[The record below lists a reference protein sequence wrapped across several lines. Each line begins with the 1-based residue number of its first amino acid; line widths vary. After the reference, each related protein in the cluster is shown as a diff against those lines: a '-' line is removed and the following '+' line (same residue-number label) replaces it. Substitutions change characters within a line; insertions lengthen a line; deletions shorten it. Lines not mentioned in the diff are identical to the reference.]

1 MLSFGLQKYYFSM
14 NFNKFFSPFL
24 KKVVFLQKII
34 ITVYMKK
41 VIILLVAAAMLTT
54 GCKKKQEFDNVIG
67 KPDVSVENGRFTPEI
82 MWKLGKMGEFTV
94 SPDGT
99 LLVYANTYYS
109 ISQNKGNAELYLVN
123 LKEGNHAVRLTNT
136 PESEFNPAWL
146 DDNTLLFA
154 RGNNIVSM
162 KVNNQSETVLATVE
176 SGLEGFKISPK
187 GDQILYIS
195 DLPVQRPDNIDK
207 LYSGL
212 DKTTGRINEDLMY
225 RHWDSWVDE
234 YPHIFLAPLTPKAV
248 NIDAAVD
255 VIGDKPYECPMR
267 PWGGIEQFNFSPDG
281 SRIAYTCRPKTG
293 KDYALSTN
301 SDIYIYTIAD
311 GSTVNISEGIMGYDQ
326 NPVFSHDGKKIA
338 WESMEH
344 DGYESDKLRLMVLDF
359 ATNQRTDY
367 TADFDYGVSGISWSN
382 DDSQLVAVVMYRGMN
397 EIFAFDLNSKS
408 IRQVT
413 KGCHDINGFVLQ
425 GNDIYANE
433 VSMQHPSEVFHY
445 TLDKTEQQGS
455 QITSIN
461 TEVLSQ
467 VRMGRTEECW
477 IPTSDGKEMLV
488 WLIYPYDYDS
498 TKTYPALL
506 FCEGGPQS
514 MVSQFWST
522 RWNFEV
528 MSGAGYFVIAPN
540 RRGCPGFGTA
550 WCEEI
555 SGDYGGLCMKDYM
568 TATDYFAKN
577 KPQID
582 PERIGACGASF
593 GAYSIYWLAGHNE
606 NHRFKAF
613 LAHNGMFNFEQ
624 QCLET
629 EEYWFTNWDL
639 GGPYWVKNAKTA
651 HSYANSPHL
660 FVDKWNTP
668 ICVVHS
674 EFDFRIVA
682 SQGMAAYNAA
692 KLRGLEARYL
702 YFPDETHWVLRPQNS
717 LLWHRN
723 FIDWFDKYL
732 KK

>member
-1 MLSFGLQKYYFSM
+1 
-14 NFNKFFSPFL
+14 
-24 KKVVFLQKII
+24 
-34 ITVYMKK
+34 MKK
-41 VIILLVAAAMLTT
+41 SFILLAAAVLIMV
-54 GCKKKQEFDNVIG
+54 GCKQKTTDENVIG
-67 KPDVSVENGRFTPEI
+67 KPEVTVENGRFTPEI
-82 MWKLGKMGEFTV
+82 MWKLGKMGEFAV

-99 LLVYANTYYS
+99 KLVYANTYYD
-109 ISQNKGNAELYLVN
+109 IEQNKGNAELYLQ
-123 LKEGNHAVRLTNT
+123 ETGSEAAATRLTT
-136 PESEFNPAWL
+136 TAQSEFNPVWL

-154 RGNNIVSM
+154 RGNEIVSM
-162 KVNNQSETVLATVE
+162 DVNKKSEKVLATIE
-176 SGLEGFKISPK
+176 NGLEGFKVSPD
-187 GDQILYIS
+187 GNQIVYIS
-195 DLPVQRPDNIDK
+195 DIPVKRSENLDK
-207 LYSGL
+207 LYDGL
-212 DKTTGRINEDLMY
+212 DQTTGRINEDLMY

-234 YPHIFLAPLTPKAV
+234 YPHIYLASFQKGL
-248 NIDAAVD
+248 IDTENAVD
-255 VIGDKPYECPMR
+255 IIGDSPFECPMR
-267 PWGGIEQFNFSPDG
+267 PWGGVEQYNFSDDG
-281 SRIAYTCRPKTG
+281 TRIAYTCRKKTG

-301 SDIYIYTIAD
+301 SDIYVYTIVS
-311 GSTVNISEGIMGYDQ
+311 GETVNISEGIMGYDQ
-326 NPVFSHDGKKIA
+326 NPVFSHDGTKIA

-344 DGYESDKLRLMVLDF
+344 DGYESDKLRLMVYDF
-359 ATNQRTDY
+359 GTGEKTDY
-367 TADFDYGVSGISWSN
+367 TADFDYSVSGITWS
-382 DDSQLVAVVMYRGMN
+382 DDNKQLLAVVMYRGMN
-397 EIFAFDLNSKS
+397 EIFSFDVATKA

-413 KGCHDINGFVLQ
+413 KDYHDINGFVLN
-425 GNDIYANE
+425 GSKIYANE
-433 VSMQHPSEVFHY
+433 VSIQHPSEVY
-445 TLDKTEQQGS
+445 SYDMNGTEQKGVQL
-455 QITSIN
+455 TNIN
-461 TEVLSQ
+461 NDVLSQ
-467 VRMGRTEECW
+467 VRMGKTEEHW
-477 IPTSDGKEMLV
+477 IKTTDGKDMLV

-540 RRGCPGFGTA
+540 RRGCPGFGTE

-568 TATDYFAKN
+568 SATDYFAQM
-577 KPQID
+577 PQID
-582 PERIGACGASF
+582 AERIGACGASF

-660 FVDKWNTP
+660 FVEKWNTP

-692 KLRGLEARYL
+692 KLRGLDARYL

-732 KK
+732 K

>member
-1 MLSFGLQKYYFSM
+1 
-14 NFNKFFSPFL
+14 
-24 KKVVFLQKII
+24 
-34 ITVYMKK
+34 MKK
-41 VIILLVAAAMLTT
+41 IAILLAAAMIVLT
-54 GCKKKQEFDNVIG
+54 GCKKNQEKESIIG
-67 KPDVSVENGRFTPEI
+67 RPAVTVQNGRFTPEL
-82 MWKLGKMGEFTV
+82 MWQLGKMGEYAL
-94 SPDGT
+94 SPDGST
-99 LLVYANTYYS
+99 IAYTTTFYDMA
-109 ISQNKGNAELYLVN
+109 QNKGNAEIYLIPTS
-123 LKEGNHAVRLTNT
+123 GAVEAMRLTNT
-136 PESEFNPAWL
+136 SQNEFNPVWL
-146 DDNTLLFA
+146 NATTLLFA
-154 RGNNIVSM
+154 RGNDIVSIDIDT
-162 KVNNQSETVLATVE
+162 KAEKVLATVE
-176 SGLEGFKISPK
+176 SGLEGFKVSPD
-187 GDQILYIS
+187 GNQILYIS
-195 DLPVQRPDNIDK
+195 DLPVRRPDDINK
-207 LYSGL
+207 LYAGL
-212 DKTTGRINEDLMY
+212 DQTTGRINEDLMY

-234 YPHIFLAPLTPKAV
+234 YPHIFLAPLSKSSV
-248 NIDAAVD
+248 DLGNAVD
-255 VIGDKPYECPMR
+255 IIGNNAYECPMR
-267 PWGGIEQFNFSPDG
+267 PWGGVEQFNFSPDG
-281 SRIAYTCRPKTG
+281 KRIAYTCRKKTG
-293 KDYALSTN
+293 KEYSLSTN
-301 SDIYIYTIAD
+301 SDIYVYTIATGQTD
-311 GSTVNISEGIMGYDQ
+311 NISEGIMGYDQ
-326 NPVFSHDGKKIA
+326 NPVFSHSGTLLA

-344 DGYESDKLRLMVLDF
+344 DGYESDKLRLMVYDF
-359 ATNQRTDY
+359 ATGSRTDY
-367 TADFDYGVSGISWSN
+367 TEAFDYGVSSIAWS
-382 DDSQLVAVVMYRGMN
+382 DDDAQLLAAVMYRGTN
-397 EIFAFDLNSKS
+397 EIFAFDVASKS

-413 KGCHDINGFVLQ
+413 KGCHDINGFILS
-425 GNDIYANE
+425 GNNIYANE
-433 VSMQHPSEVFHY
+433 VSMQHPSEIFHY
-445 TLDKTEQQGS
+445 TLADTNQVGTQL
-455 QITSIN
+455 TNIN
-461 TEVLSQ
+461 TETLSL
-467 VRMGRTEECW
+467 VRMGRTEEHW
-477 IPTSDGKEMLV
+477 IPTPDGKEMLV

-568 TATDYFAKN
+568 TATDYFAAN
-577 KPQID
+577 MPQID
-582 PERIGACGASF
+582 ANRIGACGASF

-639 GGPYWVKNAKTA
+639 GGPYWEKNAKTA

-660 FVDKWNTP
+660 FVDRWNTP

-732 KK
+732 KPVEN

>member
-1 MLSFGLQKYYFSM
+1 
-14 NFNKFFSPFL
+14 
-24 KKVVFLQKII
+24 
-34 ITVYMKK
+34 MKK
-41 VIILLVAAAMLTT
+41 VSIILAAVMLLMA
-54 GCKKKQEFDNVIG
+54 GCKQKEEPENIIG
-67 KPDVSVENGRFTPEI
+67 RPSVSVQNGRFTPEL
-82 MWKLGKMGEFTV
+82 MWKLGKMGEYAL
-94 SPDGT
+94 SPDGKQIAYT
-99 LLVYANTYYS
+99 TTFYDM
-109 ISQNKGNAELYLVN
+109 SQNKGNAEVYLIPT
-123 LKEGNHAVRLTNT
+123 EGKAQPIRLTNT
-136 PESEFNPAWL
+136 SQSEFNPIWVDAS
-146 DDNTLLFA
+146 TLLFA
-154 RGNNIVSM
+154 RGNDIVSM
-162 KVNNQSETVLATVE
+162 NVNNKSEKVLATVE
-176 SGLEGFKISPK
+176 GGLEGFKVSPN

-195 DLPVQRPDNIDK
+195 DLPVQRPDEINN
-207 LYSGL
+207 LYAGL
-212 DKTTGRINEDLMY
+212 DQTTGRINEDLMY
-225 RHWDSWVDE
+225 RHWDNWVDE
-234 YPHIFLAPLTPKAV
+234 FPHIFLAPLSDNKVDLEKA
-248 NIDAAVD
+248 ID
-255 VIGDKPYECPMR
+255 VIGNNAFECPMR

-281 SRIAYTCRPKTG
+281 KTIAYTCRKKTG
-293 KDYALSTN
+293 KDYSLSTN
-301 SDIYIYTIAD
+301 SDIYLYNIAT
-311 GSTVNISEGIMGYDQ
+311 GETANLSEGIMGYDQ
-326 NPVFSHDGKKIA
+326 NPVFSHDGKKLA

-344 DGYESDKLRLMVLDF
+344 DGYESDKLRLMVYDF
-359 ATNQRTDY
+359 ATGTKTDY
-367 TADFDYGVSGISWSN
+367 TEAFDYGVSSINWT
-382 DDSQLVAVVMYRGMN
+382 DDDAQILAVVMYRGTN
-397 EIFAFDLNSKS
+397 EVFAFDVNSKA

-413 KGCHDINGFVLQ
+413 KDCHDINGFTLH
-425 GNDIYANE
+425 GEDIYANE
-433 VSMQHPSEVFHY
+433 VSMQHPAEIYHY
-445 TLDKTEQQGS
+445 TVNDTNQQGT
-455 QITSIN
+455 QLTQIN
-461 TEVLSQ
+461 TEVLSLIK
-467 VRMGRTEECW
+467 MGRTEPYW
-477 IPTSDGKEMLV
+477 IPTVDGKEMLV

-568 TATDYFAKN
+568 TATDYFAQN
-577 KPQID
+577 MPQID

-639 GGPYWVKNAKTA
+639 GGPYWEKNAKTA

-692 KLRGLEARYL
+692 KLRGLDARYL
-702 YFPDETHWVLRPQNS
+702 YFPDENHWVLKPQNS

-732 KK
+732 KSEAEN

>member
-1 MLSFGLQKYYFSM
+1 
-14 NFNKFFSPFL
+14 
-24 KKVVFLQKII
+24 
-34 ITVYMKK
+34 MKK
-41 VIILLVAAAMLTT
+41 SFILLAAAVLIMV
-54 GCKKKQEFDNVIG
+54 GCKQKTTDENVIG
-67 KPDVSVENGRFTPEI
+67 KPEVTVENGRFTPEI
-82 MWKLGKMGEFTV
+82 MWKLGKMGEFAV

-99 LLVYANTYYS
+99 KLVYANTYYD
-109 ISQNKGNAELYLVN
+109 IEQNKGNAELYLQETGSEV
-123 LKEGNHAVRLTNT
+123 AATRLTT
-136 PESEFNPAWL
+136 TAQSEFNPVWL

-154 RGNNIVSM
+154 RGNEIVSM
-162 KVNNQSETVLATVE
+162 DVNKKSEKVLATIE
-176 SGLEGFKISPK
+176 NGLEGFKVSPD
-187 GDQILYIS
+187 GNQIVYIS
-195 DLPVQRPDNIDK
+195 DIPVKRSENLDK
-207 LYSGL
+207 LYDGL
-212 DKTTGRINEDLMY
+212 DQTTGRINEDLMY

-234 YPHIFLAPLTPKAV
+234 YPHIYLASFQKGL
-248 NIDAAVD
+248 IDTENAVD
-255 VIGDKPYECPMR
+255 IIGDSPFECPMR
-267 PWGGIEQFNFSPDG
+267 PWGGVEQYNFSDDG
-281 SRIAYTCRPKTG
+281 TRIAYTCRKKTG

-301 SDIYIYTIAD
+301 SDIYVYTIVS
-311 GSTVNISEGIMGYDQ
+311 GETVNISEGIMGYDQ
-326 NPVFSHDGKKIA
+326 NPVFSHDGTKIA

-344 DGYESDKLRLMVLDF
+344 DGYESDKLRLMVYDF
-359 ATNQRTDY
+359 GTGEKTDY
-367 TADFDYGVSGISWSN
+367 TADFDYSVSGITWS
-382 DDSQLVAVVMYRGMN
+382 DDNKQLLAVVMYRGMN
-397 EIFAFDLNSKS
+397 EIFSFDVATKA

-413 KGCHDINGFVLQ
+413 KDYHDINGFVLN
-425 GNDIYANE
+425 GSKIYANE
-433 VSMQHPSEVFHY
+433 VSIQHPSEVY
-445 TLDKTEQQGS
+445 SYDMNGTEQKGVQL
-455 QITSIN
+455 TNIN
-461 TEVLSQ
+461 NDVLSQ
-467 VRMGRTEECW
+467 VRMGKTEEHW
-477 IPTSDGKEMLV
+477 IKTTDGKDMLV

-540 RRGCPGFGTA
+540 RRGCPGFGTE

-568 TATDYFAKN
+568 SATDYFAQM
-577 KPQID
+577 PQID
-582 PERIGACGASF
+582 AERIGACGASF

-660 FVDKWNTP
+660 FVEKWNTP

-692 KLRGLEARYL
+692 KLRGLDARYL

-732 KK
+732 K

>member
-1 MLSFGLQKYYFSM
+1 
-14 NFNKFFSPFL
+14 
-24 KKVVFLQKII
+24 
-34 ITVYMKK
+34 MKK
-41 VIILLVAAAMLTT
+41 IVIILAAAMLLTA
-54 GCKKKQEFDNVIG
+54 GCKKKQEQESIIG
-67 KPDVSVENGRFTPEI
+67 RPAVSVQDGRFTPEL
-82 MWKLGKMGEFTV
+82 MWKLGKMGEYAL
-94 SPDGT
+94 SPDGST
-99 LLVYANTYYS
+99 IAYTTTFYDMA
-109 ISQNKGNAELYLVN
+109 QNKGNAEIYLIPTDG
-123 LKEGNHAVRLTNT
+123 KTEAMRLTNT
-136 PESEFNPAWL
+136 SQSEFNPVWL
-146 DDNTLLFA
+146 NATTLLFA
-154 RGNNIVSM
+154 RGNDIVSIDING
-162 KVNNQSETVLATVE
+162 KAEKVLATVDG
-176 SGLEGFKISPK
+176 GLEGFKISPDGTK
-187 GDQILYIS
+187 ILYIS
-195 DLPVQRPDNIDK
+195 DLPVRRPDDINK
-207 LYSGL
+207 LYVGL
-212 DKTTGRINEDLMY
+212 DQTTGRINEDLMY
-225 RHWDSWVDE
+225 RHWDNWVDE
-234 YPHIFLAPLTPKAV
+234 YPHIFLATLDNK
-248 NIDAAVD
+248 IDIDNAVD
-255 VIGDKPYECPMR
+255 VIGNNAYECPMR
-267 PWGGIEQFNFSPDG
+267 PWGGVEQFNFSPDG
-281 SRIAYTCRPKTG
+281 KRIAYTCRKKTG
-293 KDYALSTN
+293 KDYSLSTN
-301 SDIYIYTIAD
+301 SDIYVYTIAT
-311 GSTVNISEGIMGYDQ
+311 GETVNVSEGIMGYDQ
-326 NPVFSHDGKKIA
+326 NPVFSHDGTRLA
-338 WESMEH
+338 WESMER
-344 DGYESDKLRLMVLDF
+344 DGYESDKLRLMVYDF
-359 ATNQRTDY
+359 ASGTKTDY
-367 TADFDYGVSGISWSN
+367 TEAFDYGVSSISWSD
-382 DDSQLVAVVMYRGMN
+382 DDSQLAAVVMYRGTN
-397 EIFAFDLNSKS
+397 EIFAFDVATKA

-413 KGCHDINGFVLQ
+413 KGIHDINGFTLS

-433 VSMQHPSEVFHY
+433 VSMQHPSEIFRY
-445 TLDKTEQQGS
+445 TLADTNQTGS
-455 QITSIN
+455 QLTNIN
-461 TEVLSQ
+461 TEVLSL
-467 VRMGRTEECW
+467 VRMGRTEPYW

-568 TATDYFAKN
+568 TATDYFAQN
-577 KPQID
+577 MPQID
-582 PERIGACGASF
+582 AERIGACGASF
-593 GAYSIYWLAGHNE
+593 GAYSIYWLAGHND

-639 GGPYWVKNAKTA
+639 GGPYWEKNAKTA

-660 FVDKWNTP
+660 FVDRWNTP

-692 KLRGLEARYL
+692 KLRGLDARYL

-732 KK
+732 KSEAEN

>member
-1 MLSFGLQKYYFSM
+1 
-14 NFNKFFSPFL
+14 
-24 KKVVFLQKII
+24 
-34 ITVYMKK
+34 MKK
-41 VIILLVAAAMLTT
+41 IVIILAAAMLLMA
-54 GCKKKQEFDNVIG
+54 GCKKKQEQESIIG
-67 KPDVSVENGRFTPEI
+67 RPAVSVQDGRFTPEL
-82 MWKLGKMGEFTV
+82 MWKLGKMGEYAL
-94 SPDGT
+94 SPDGST
-99 LLVYANTYYS
+99 IAYTTTFYDMA
-109 ISQNKGNAELYLVN
+109 QNKGNAEIYLIPTDG
-123 LKEGNHAVRLTNT
+123 KTEAMRLTNT
-136 PESEFNPAWL
+136 SQSEFNPVWL
-146 DDNTLLFA
+146 NATTLLFA
-154 RGNNIVSM
+154 RGNDIVSIDING
-162 KVNNQSETVLATVE
+162 KAEKVLATVDG
-176 SGLEGFKISPK
+176 GLEGFKISPD
-187 GDQILYIS
+187 GTHILYIS
-195 DLPVQRPDNIDK
+195 DLPVRRPDDINK
-207 LYSGL
+207 LYVGL
-212 DKTTGRINEDLMY
+212 DQTTGRINEDLMY
-225 RHWDSWVDE
+225 RHWDNWVDE
-234 YPHIFLAPLTPKAV
+234 YPHIFLATLDNK
-248 NIDAAVD
+248 IDIDNAVD
-255 VIGDKPYECPMR
+255 VIGNNAYECPMR
-267 PWGGIEQFNFSPDG
+267 PWGGVEQFNFSPDG
-281 SRIAYTCRPKTG
+281 KRIAYTCRKKTG
-293 KDYALSTN
+293 KDYSLSTN
-301 SDIYIYTIAD
+301 SDIYVYTIAT
-311 GSTVNISEGIMGYDQ
+311 GETVNVSEGIMGYDQ
-326 NPVFSHDGKKIA
+326 NPVFSHDGTRLA
-338 WESMEH
+338 WESMER
-344 DGYESDKLRLMVLDF
+344 DGYESDKLRLMVYDF
-359 ATNQRTDY
+359 ANGTKTDY
-367 TADFDYGVSGISWSN
+367 TEAFDYGVSSISWSD
-382 DDSQLVAVVMYRGMN
+382 DDSQLAAVVMYRGTN
-397 EIFAFDLNSKS
+397 EIFAFDVATKA

-413 KGCHDINGFVLQ
+413 KGIHDINGFTLS

-433 VSMQHPSEVFHY
+433 VSMQHPSEIFRY
-445 TLDKTEQQGS
+445 TLADTNQTGS
-455 QITSIN
+455 QLTNIN
-461 TEVLSQ
+461 TEVLSL
-467 VRMGRTEECW
+467 VHMGRTEPYW

-528 MSGAGYFVIAPN
+528 MSGAGYFVIAPK

-568 TATDYFAKN
+568 TATDYFAN
-577 KPQID
+577 NMPQID
-582 PERIGACGASF
+582 ADRIGACGASF

-639 GGPYWVKNAKTA
+639 GGPYWEKNAKTA

-660 FVDKWNTP
+660 FVDRWNTP

-692 KLRGLEARYL
+692 KLRGLDARYL

-732 KK
+732 K

>member
-1 MLSFGLQKYYFSM
+1 MKRTFI
-14 NFNKFFSPFL
+14 FL
-24 KKVVFLQKII
+24 GTALLL
-34 ITVYMKK
+34 TV
-41 VIILLVAAAMLTT
+41 
-54 GCKKKQEFDNVIG
+54 GCKHVEQSESIIGSPNVT
-67 KPDVSVENGRFTPEI
+67 VENGRFTPEV
-82 MWKLGKMGEFTV
+82 MWSLGKMGEYAV
-94 SPDGT
+94 SPDGSRV
-99 LLVYANTYYS
+99 VYANTYYDIAS
-109 ISQNKGNAELYLVN
+109 NKGNAELYIIPTN
-123 LKEGNHAVRLTNT
+123 EAQTDPVRLTNT
-136 PESEFNPAWL
+136 NQSEFNPVWQ

-154 RGNNIVSM
+154 RGNDIVKMVVESRA
-162 KVNNQSETVLATVE
+162 ETVVATLE
-176 SGLEGFKISPK
+176 NGLEGFKLSPDGK
-187 GDQILYIS
+187 QIVYIS
-195 DLPVQRPDNIDK
+195 DIAVKRPDHIQK
-207 LYSGL
+207 LYAGL
-212 DKTTGRINEDLMY
+212 DQTTGRINEDLMY

-234 YPHIFLAPLTPKAV
+234 YPHIYVAPYENGTLQLDNAK
-248 NIDAAVD
+248 D
-255 VIGDKPYECPMR
+255 VLGADNAYECPMR
-267 PWGGIEQFNFSPDG
+267 PWGGVEQFNFSPDG
-281 SRIAYTCRPKTG
+281 SRIAYTCRKKTG
-293 KDYALSTN
+293 KEYSLSTN
-301 SDIYIYTIAD
+301 SDIYVYTIAT
-311 GSTVNISEGIMGYDQ
+311 GETVNISEGIMGYDQ

-359 ATNQRTDY
+359 ATGQRTDY
-367 TADFDYGVSGISWSN
+367 TEAFDYGVSGISWTN
-382 DDSQLVAVVMYRGMN
+382 DDSELLAVAMYRGMN
-397 EIFAFDLNSKS
+397 EIFAFNVGSKA

-413 KGCHDINGFVLQ
+413 KAQHDINGFALH

-433 VSMQHPSEVFHY
+433 VSHQHPSEIFKY
-445 TLDKTEQQGS
+445 TLADTNQKGQQLS
-455 QITSIN
+455 AIN
-461 TEVLSQ
+461 TAVLNQ
-467 VRMGRTEECW
+467 VRMGRSEEVW
-477 IPTSDGKEMLV
+477 IPTSDGKQMLV

-577 KPQID
+577 MPQID
-582 PERIGACGASF
+582 AERIGACGASF

-651 HSYANSPHL
+651 HSYANSPHR

>member
-1 MLSFGLQKYYFSM
+1 
-14 NFNKFFSPFL
+14 
-24 KKVVFLQKII
+24 
-34 ITVYMKK
+34 MKK
-41 VIILLVAAAMLTT
+41 VTIILAAVMLLMA
-54 GCKKKQEFDNVIG
+54 GCKQKEEPENIIG
-67 KPDVSVENGRFTPEI
+67 RPSVSVQNGRFTPEL
-82 MWKLGKMGEFTV
+82 MWKLGKMGEYAL
-94 SPDGT
+94 SPDGKQIAYT
-99 LLVYANTYYS
+99 TTFYDM
-109 ISQNKGNAELYLVN
+109 SQNKGNAEVYLIPT
-123 LKEGNHAVRLTNT
+123 EGKAQPIRLTNT
-136 PESEFNPAWL
+136 SQSEFNPIWVDAS
-146 DDNTLLFA
+146 TLLFA
-154 RGNNIVSM
+154 RGNDIVSM
-162 KVNNQSETVLATVE
+162 NVNNKSEKVLATVE
-176 SGLEGFKISPK
+176 GGLEGFKVSPN

-195 DLPVQRPDNIDK
+195 DLPVQRPDEINN
-207 LYSGL
+207 LYAGL
-212 DKTTGRINEDLMY
+212 DQTTGRINEDLMY
-225 RHWDSWVDE
+225 RHWDNWVDE
-234 YPHIFLAPLTPKAV
+234 FPHIFLAPLSDNKVDLEKA
-248 NIDAAVD
+248 ID
-255 VIGDKPYECPMR
+255 VIGNNAFECPMR

-281 SRIAYTCRPKTG
+281 KTIAYTCRKKTG
-293 KDYALSTN
+293 KDYSLSTN
-301 SDIYIYTIAD
+301 SDIYLYNIAT
-311 GSTVNISEGIMGYDQ
+311 GETANLSEGIMGYDQ
-326 NPVFSHDGKKIA
+326 NPVFSHDGKKLA

-344 DGYESDKLRLMVLDF
+344 DGYESDKLRLMVYDF
-359 ATNQRTDY
+359 ATGTKTDY
-367 TADFDYGVSGISWSN
+367 TEAFDYGVSSINWT
-382 DDSQLVAVVMYRGMN
+382 DDDAQILAVVMYRGTN
-397 EIFAFDLNSKS
+397 EVFAFDVNSKA

-413 KGCHDINGFVLQ
+413 KDCHDINGFTLH
-425 GNDIYANE
+425 GEDIYANE
-433 VSMQHPSEVFHY
+433 VSMQHPAEIYHY
-445 TLDKTEQQGS
+445 TVNDTNQQGT
-455 QITSIN
+455 QLTQIN
-461 TEVLSQ
+461 TEVLSLIK
-467 VRMGRTEECW
+467 MGRTEPYW
-477 IPTSDGKEMLV
+477 IPTVDGKEMLV

-568 TATDYFAKN
+568 TATDYFAQN
-577 KPQID
+577 MPQID

-639 GGPYWVKNAKTA
+639 GGPYWEKNAKTA

-692 KLRGLEARYL
+692 KLRGLDARYL
-702 YFPDETHWVLRPQNS
+702 YFPDENHWVLKPQNS

-732 KK
+732 KSEAEN

>member
-1 MLSFGLQKYYFSM
+1 
-14 NFNKFFSPFL
+14 
-24 KKVVFLQKII
+24 
-34 ITVYMKK
+34 MKK
-41 VIILLVAAAMLTT
+41 IVIILAAAMLLMA
-54 GCKKKQEFDNVIG
+54 GCKKKQEQESIIG
-67 KPDVSVENGRFTPEI
+67 RPAVSVQDGRFTPEL
-82 MWKLGKMGEFTV
+82 MWKLGKMGEYAL
-94 SPDGT
+94 SPDGST
-99 LLVYANTYYS
+99 IAYTTTFYDMA
-109 ISQNKGNAELYLVN
+109 QNKGNAEIYLIPTDG
-123 LKEGNHAVRLTNT
+123 KTEAMRLTNT
-136 PESEFNPAWL
+136 SQSEFNPVWL
-146 DDNTLLFA
+146 NATTLLFA
-154 RGNNIVSM
+154 RGNDIVSIDING
-162 KVNNQSETVLATVE
+162 KAEKVLATVDG
-176 SGLEGFKISPK
+176 GLEGFKISPD
-187 GDQILYIS
+187 GTHILYIS
-195 DLPVQRPDNIDK
+195 DLPVRRPDDINK
-207 LYSGL
+207 LYVGL
-212 DKTTGRINEDLMY
+212 DQTTGRINEDLMY
-225 RHWDSWVDE
+225 RHWDNWVDE
-234 YPHIFLAPLTPKAV
+234 YPHIFLASLDNK
-248 NIDAAVD
+248 IDIDNAVD
-255 VIGDKPYECPMR
+255 IIGNNAYECPMR
-267 PWGGIEQFNFSPDG
+267 PWGGVEQFNFSPDG
-281 SRIAYTCRPKTG
+281 KRIAYTCRKKTG
-293 KDYALSTN
+293 KDYSLSTN
-301 SDIYIYTIAD
+301 SDIYVYTIAT
-311 GSTVNISEGIMGYDQ
+311 GETVNVSEGIMGYDQ
-326 NPVFSHDGKKIA
+326 NPVFSHDGTRLA
-338 WESMEH
+338 WESMER
-344 DGYESDKLRLMVLDF
+344 DGYESDKLRLMVYDF
-359 ATNQRTDY
+359 ANGTKTDY
-367 TADFDYGVSGISWSN
+367 TEAFDYGVSSISWSD
-382 DDSQLVAVVMYRGMN
+382 DDSQLAAVVMYRGTN
-397 EIFAFDLNSKS
+397 EIFAFDVATKA

-413 KGCHDINGFVLQ
+413 KGIHDINGFTLS

-433 VSMQHPSEVFHY
+433 VSMQHPSEIFRY
-445 TLDKTEQQGS
+445 TLADTNQTGS
-455 QITSIN
+455 QLTNIN
-461 TEVLSQ
+461 TEVLSL
-467 VRMGRTEECW
+467 VHMGRTEPYW

-568 TATDYFAKN
+568 TATDYFAN
-577 KPQID
+577 NMPQID
-582 PERIGACGASF
+582 ADRIGACGASF
-593 GAYSIYWLAGHNE
+593 GAYSIYWLAGHND

-639 GGPYWVKNAKTA
+639 GGPYWEKNAKTA

-660 FVDKWNTP
+660 FVDRWNTP

-692 KLRGLEARYL
+692 KLRGLDARYL

-732 KK
+732 K

>member
-1 MLSFGLQKYYFSM
+1 
-14 NFNKFFSPFL
+14 
-24 KKVVFLQKII
+24 
-34 ITVYMKK
+34 MKK
-41 VIILLVAAAMLTT
+41 TFILLAAALMTLA
-54 GCKKKQEFDNVIG
+54 GCKQKEAAEDVIG
-67 KPDVSVENGRFTPEI
+67 KPEVTVENGRFTPEI
-82 MWKLGKMGEFTV
+82 MWKLGKMGEFAV

-99 LLVYANTYYS
+99 KIVYANTYYDMDK
-109 ISQNKGNAELYLVN
+109 NKGNAELYLISATD
-123 LKEGNHAVRLTNT
+123 GTTPQRLTVT
-136 PESEFNPAWL
+136 AQSEFNPVFT

-154 RGNNIVSM
+154 RGNDIVKM
-162 KVNNQSETVLATVE
+162 DLGKQSEKVLATIDN
-176 SGLEGFKISPK
+176 GLEGFKVSPDGK
-187 GDQILYIS
+187 QIVYVS
-195 DLPVQRPDNIDK
+195 DIAVKRADDVQK
-207 LYSGL
+207 LYEGL
-212 DKTTGRINEDLMY
+212 EQTTGRINEDLMY
-225 RHWDSWVDE
+225 RHWDNWVDE
-234 YPHIFLAPLTPKAV
+234 YPHIYLANMQEGSVDVA
-248 NIDAAVD
+248 NAID
-255 VIGDKPYECPMR
+255 VIGAEFAYECPMR
-267 PWGGIEQFNFSPDG
+267 PWGGVEQFNFSPDG
-281 SRIAYTCRPKTG
+281 SKIAYTCRMKTG

-301 SDIYIYTIAD
+301 SDIFVYTIATGKTQNVSD
-311 GSTVNISEGIMGYDQ
+311 GIMGYDQ
-326 NPVFSHDGKKIA
+326 NPVFSHDGTKLA

-344 DGYESDKLRLMVLDF
+344 DGYESDKLRLMVYDF
-359 ATNQRTDY
+359 KTNEMTDY
-367 TADFDYGVSGISWSN
+367 TAEFDYGVSGIAWTD
-382 DDSQLVAVVMYRGMN
+382 DDSEMLAVVMYRGVD
-397 EIFAFDLNSKS
+397 EIFAFNTTTKA

-413 KGCHDINGFVLQ
+413 KNYHDINGFTLH

-433 VSMQHPSEVFHY
+433 VSIQHPAEIFHY
-445 TLDKTEQQGS
+445 VVNDTMQKGS
-455 QITSIN
+455 QLSTIN

-467 VRMGRTEECW
+467 VRMGKTEEHW
-477 IPTSDGKEMLV
+477 VKTVDGKEMMV

-514 MVSQFWST
+514 HVSQFWST

-540 RRGCPGFGTA
+540 RRGTPGFGTA

-568 TATDYFAKN
+568 SATDYFAQN
-577 KPQID
+577 MPQID
-582 PERIGACGASF
+582 AERIGACGASF
-593 GAYSIYWLAGHNE
+593 GGYSIYWLAGHNE

-613 LAHNGMFNFEQ
+613 LAHNGMFNFQ
-624 QCLET
+624 QQYLET
-629 EEYWFTNWDL
+629 EELWFTNWDL
-639 GGPYWVKNAKTA
+639 GGPYWVKNAKTE

-692 KLRGLEARYL
+692 KLRGLDARYL

-732 KK
+732 K

>member
-1 MLSFGLQKYYFSM
+1 
-14 NFNKFFSPFL
+14 
-24 KKVVFLQKII
+24 
-34 ITVYMKK
+34 MKK
-41 VIILLVAAAMLTT
+41 NVILLAAAMLLMV
-54 GCKKKQEFDNVIG
+54 GCKQKQEAESIIG
-67 KPDVSVENGRFTPEI
+67 RPSVSVGDGHFTPEL
-82 MWKLGKMGEFTV
+82 MWKLGKMGEFDV
-94 SPDGT
+94 SPDGARIAFT
-99 LLVYANTYYS
+99 TTYYDME
-109 ISQNKGNAELYLVN
+109 QNKGNAELYVMPAN
-123 LKEGNHAVRLTNT
+123 GESGAIRLTNT
-136 PESEFNPAWL
+136 SQNEFNPVWL
-146 DDNTLLFA
+146 NPYTLLFA
-154 RGNNIVSM
+154 RGNDIISIDIESKTE
-162 KVNNQSETVLATVE
+162 KVMATIE
-176 SGLEGFKISPK
+176 NGLEGFKISPD
-187 GDQILYIS
+187 GTQIIFIS
-195 DLPVQRPDNIDK
+195 DLPVKRPAHIDS
-207 LYSGL
+207 LFAGL
-212 DKTTGRINEDLMY
+212 SQTTGRINEDLMY

-234 YPHIFLAPLTPKAV
+234 YPHIFLAAINNGLVNVDKAV
-248 NIDAAVD
+248 DI
-255 VIGDKPYECPMR
+255 IGAEAFECPMR
-267 PWGGIEQFNFSPDG
+267 PWGGVEQFNFSPDG
-281 SRIAYTCRPKTG
+281 KRIAYTCRKKTG
-293 KDYALSTN
+293 KDYSLSTN
-301 SDIYIYTIAD
+301 SDIYVYTIEN
-311 GSTVNISEGIMGYDQ
+311 GQTVNISEGVMGYDQ
-326 NPVFSHDGKKIA
+326 NPVFSHDGSKLA

-344 DGYESDKLRLMVLDF
+344 DGYESDKLRLMVYDF
-359 ATNQRTDY
+359 ATNTKTDY
-367 TADFDYGVSGISWSN
+367 TENFDYGVSGISWSD
-382 DDSQLVAVVMYRGMN
+382 DDSKLLAVVMYRGTN
-397 EIFAFDLNSKS
+397 EIFSFDAKTKA

-413 KGCHDINGFVLQ
+413 KGCHDVNGFILH

-433 VSMQHPSEVFHY
+433 VSMQHPAEIFHY
-445 TLDKTEQQGS
+445 VANDTNQSGTQLTN
-455 QITSIN
+455 IN
-461 TEVLSQ
+461 TDVLGM
-467 VRMGRTEECW
+467 VKMGRTEPHW

-488 WLIYPYDYDS
+488 WLIYPFNYDS

-577 KPQID
+577 MPQID
-582 PERIGACGASF
+582 AERIGACGASF

-639 GGPYWVKNAKTA
+639 GGPYWEKNAKTA

-692 KLRGLEARYL
+692 KLRGLDARYL
-702 YFPDETHWVLRPQNS
+702 YFPDETHWVLKPQNS
-717 LLWHRN
+717 ILWHRN

-732 KK
+732 K